1 LNGLVEESLSAAIA
15 TTLKQPR
22 PHPLSLPQFSAPV
35 LARQYVALYRRL
47 IASAA
52 HAHKL
57 RLRKQVTVA
66 VSGRQ
71 L

>member
-1 LNGLVEESLSAAIA
+1 MSTSANASSTA
-15 TTLKQPR
+15 R
-22 PHPLSLPQFSAPV
+22 SAPV
-35 LARQYVALYRRL
+35 LARQYIALYRRL